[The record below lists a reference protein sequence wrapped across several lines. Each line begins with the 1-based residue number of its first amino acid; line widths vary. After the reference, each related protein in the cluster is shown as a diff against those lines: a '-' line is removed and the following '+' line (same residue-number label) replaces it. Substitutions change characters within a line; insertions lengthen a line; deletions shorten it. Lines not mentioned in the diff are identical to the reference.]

1 MSRNKGFEAERI
13 FSLFCGDEDERMQDG
28 GKRTTLKANDLRRGA
43 EEVGLQD
50 IPEEELAGMVQLL
63 SDSDEGI
70 HLFRPSPT
78 TRNLHAN

>member
-13 FSLFCGDEDERMQDG
+13 FSLFCGDEDVRMRDG
-28 GKRTTLKANDLRRGA
+28 GKRTLNANDLRRVA

-63 SDSDEGI
+63 TDSDEGI
-70 HLFRPSPT
+70 RRPSP
-78 TRNLHAN
+78 NNPQHPNM